1 MMHEPEKSD
10 PSIVAMKSVN
20 SSGRSEVESMEPREG
35 AKGNTNQP
43 RTCRTQSRESMS
55 SGLERVRERAR
66 QEKKERFTAL
76 LHHVD
81 VGLLRTA
88 YGQLR
93 RTQLRV
99 WTDRHG
105 SNMGRTWKLA
115 LLICM
120 RAFIGEPIRRSP
132 RGGS

>member
-1 MMHEPEKSD
+1 MMHESEKSD
-10 PSIVAMKSVN
+10 LSIVAMKSAN

-35 AKGNTNQP
+35 AKGNTSQFC
-43 RTCRTQSRESMS
+43 TCRTQSRENVF
-55 SGLERVRERAR
+55 SGLERVRERAK

-93 RTQLRV
+93 QAEV
-99 WTDRHG
+99 CFW
-105 SNMGRTWKLA
+105 A
-115 LLICM
+115 
-120 RAFIGEPIRRSP
+120 PRR
-132 RGGS
+132 G